1 MLWKLPEISLTPEVL
16 FHIGPFGITNTLI
29 CTWICILAIITVLFF
44 GTRKRDMIP
53 SGIQN
58 FVEWS
63 IELLMGLVDSVA
75 GKEKGR
81 RFFPLIATFFIFVLF
96 ANLLDVLPGVDTLGS
111 IRADKLAVH
120 GATQPFLGFLLYGNT
135 SNAVVPWLR
144 PPTTDLNVT
153 LSLALVSV
161 VVTQV
166 FGFIYLGAGG
176 QLSKYIN
183 FKGFI
188 KDGKFTGLGFID
200 LAIGL
205 VEIISE
211 IARLISFSVRLFGN
225 IFAGSILLAVFA
237 FLVPA
242 FANIIFIPLELFVA
256 FIQAFVFA
264 LLSLVFMQVGSVS
277 HDDHTE
283 SEHDARE
290 ETEVAEARRE
300 AVATH

>member
-16 FHIGPFGITNTLI
+16 FYVGPFGITNTLI
-29 CTWICILAIITVLFF
+29 CTWICILAILVVLFF
-44 GTRKRDMIP
+44 GTRRRDMIP

-58 FVEWS
+58 FVEWA
-63 IELLMGLVDSVA
+63 IELLMGLVESVA

-81 RFFPLIATFFIFVLF
+81 RFFPLIATFFIFILF
-96 ANLLDVLPGVDTLGS
+96 ANLLDVVPGIDTVGS
-111 IRADKLAVH
+111 IRADLVAH
-120 GATQPFLGFLLYGNT
+120 SATKPLLGFLLYGDI

-153 LSLALVSV
+153 LSLALISV
-161 VVTQV
+161 VVTQA

-176 QLSKYIN
+176 QISKYLN

-188 KDGKFTGLGFID
+188 KDGKFTALGFID

-211 IARLISFSVRLFGN
+211 LARLISFSVRLFGN

-242 FANIIFIPLELFVA
+242 LANLLFIPLELFVA

-277 HDDHTE
+277 HNDHTE
-283 SEHDARE
+283 TEHDARE
-290 ETEVAEARRE
+290 ETEEAESRRE
-300 AVATH
+300 AVTAH